1 MRLIAISRFRSY
13 LLQHCEVDMR
23 VLPAREHG
31 LIFGLSFHH
40 IAREQLRTGETR
52 TREHAR
58 RVIADKTT
66 VVEDVLEFRGGWR
79 ALPRAQVGQAADLR
93 RGKGPERS
101 SERSA

>member
-1 MRLIAISRFRSY
+1 
-13 LLQHCEVDMR
+13 MR

-40 IAREQLRTGETR
+40 IAREQLRTGETQ
-52 TREHAR
+52 TREHPR

-79 ALPRAQVGQAADLR
+79 ALPRAQVGQAADIR
-93 RGKGPERS
+93 RVRGQSGR
-101 SERSA
+101 RSASRKPLWASQRPARPRRSY